1 MTIREMI
8 SHDWD
13 AVMKIY
19 KQGIDSGLSTFSTHY
34 PSWEEWD
41 SGHRKE
47 CRYVAACVKGA
58 KGMNCEKCDTA
69 MFQAKMDGGYNNLD
83 AITMTTAEIRDQYVG
98 IGKYSADEYRARMTL

>member
-1 MTIREMI
+1 MI
-8 SHDWD
+8 THDWD

-69 MFQAKMDGGYNNLD
+69 MFQAKMDGGYMGLPVRLTNIKEACSILRTQALSNALF
-83 AITMTTAEIRDQYVG
+83 ARH
-98 IGKYSADEYRARMTL
+98 ADT